1 MMLWP
6 DPRHYPRTNGPK
18 KHNAETQ
25 LTISGNEARTM
36 IKHALIKQTRNTAK
50 EAETVTLKVVAQ
62 YVGLTAGTV
71 SLVLNYA
78 PQSISIPQQTK
89 DRVFAAARKLNYQ
102 PNLFARALRTRQ
114 SPAVSGTHGLA
125 SGSRALVFDG
135 GEHFLRAV
143 NAIRQA
149 GLRVPGDVAVVG
161 AGDISAAALD

>member
-1 MMLWP
+1 MMLRP
-6 DPRHYPRTNGPK
+6 DPRHYLHKRPEDTN
-18 KHNAETQ
+18 N
-25 LTISGNEARTM
+25 SGNETREM
-36 IKHALIKQTRNTAK
+36 IKHAIKHTKSTAK
-50 EAETVTLKVVAQ
+50 KPETVTLKVVAE

-71 SLVLNYA
+71 SLVLNNA

-114 SPAVSGTHGLA
+114 IPAVSGAPGLA
-125 SGSRALVFDG
+125 SGSRALVFEG

-149 GLRVPGDVAVVG
+149 GLRVQGDVAVVRVD
-161 AGDISAAALD
+161 DISAAALDSSRLRP

>member
-1 MMLWP
+1 M
-6 DPRHYPRTNGPK
+6 T
-18 KHNAETQ
+18 KHT
-25 LTISGNEARTM
+25 
-36 IKHALIKQTRNTAK
+36 IKHARTTAK
-50 EAETVTLKVVAQ
+50 KPETVTLKFVAE

-71 SLVLNYA
+71 SLVLNNA

-114 SPAVSGTHGLA
+114 IPAVSATHGLA
-125 SGSRALVFDG
+125 SGSRAPVFDG

-149 GLRVPGDVAVVG
+149 GLRVPGDVAVVSVD
-161 AGDISAAALD
+161 DISAPLPWISPV

>member
-1 MMLWP
+1 M
-6 DPRHYPRTNGPK
+6 
-18 KHNAETQ
+18 
-25 LTISGNEARTM
+25 
-36 IKHALIKQTRNTAK
+36 IKQTLIKHTKNTAK
-50 EAETVTLKVVAQ
+50 TPETVTLKVVAE

-71 SLVLNYA
+71 SLVLNNA

-114 SPAVSGTHGLA
+114 IPGVTGTHRLA
-125 SGSRALVFDG
+125 SGSRALVFEG

-149 GLRVPGDVAVVG
+149 GLRVPGDVAVVSVD
-161 AGDISAAALD
+161 DISAAALD

>member
-1 MMLWP
+1 
-6 DPRHYPRTNGPK
+6 
-18 KHNAETQ
+18 
-25 LTISGNEARTM
+25 M
-36 IKHALIKQTRNTAK
+36 IKHSMIKQTRSTANNPQ
-50 EAETVTLKVVAQ
+50 TVTLKVVAE

-71 SLVLNYA
+71 SLVLNNA

-114 SPAVSGTHGLA
+114 IPAVSGTHGLA
-125 SGSRALVFDG
+125 SGSRALVFEG

-149 GLRVPGDVAVVG
+149 GLRVPGDVAVVSV
-161 AGDISAAALD
+161 GDIAAAVWD

>member
-1 MMLWP
+1 
-6 DPRHYPRTNGPK
+6 
-18 KHNAETQ
+18 
-25 LTISGNEARTM
+25 M
-36 IKHALIKQTRNTAK
+36 IKHAIERTKNTAK
-50 EAETVTLKVVAQ
+50 KPETVTLKVVAE

-71 SLVLNYA
+71 SLVLNNA

-114 SPAVSGTHGLA
+114 IPAVSGAHRLA
-125 SGSRALVFDG
+125 TGSRALVFEG

-149 GLRVPGDVAVVG
+149 GLRVPGDVAIVSVD
-161 AGDISAAALD
+161 DISAAALD

>member
-1 MMLWP
+1 M
-6 DPRHYPRTNGPK
+6 
-18 KHNAETQ
+18 
-25 LTISGNEARTM
+25 
-36 IKHALIKQTRNTAK
+36 IKQTTKRARNTAK
-50 EAETVTLKVVAQ
+50 NPETVTLKVVAE

-71 SLVLNYA
+71 SLVLNNA

-114 SPAVSGTHGLA
+114 IPAVSSTHGLA
-125 SGSRALVFDG
+125 SGSRALVFEG

-161 AGDISAAALD
+161 AADISAAALD

>member
-1 MMLWP
+1 MMLRP
-6 DPRHYPRTNGPK
+6 DPRHYLHKRPE
-18 KHNAETQ
+18 ETQ
-25 LTISGNEARTM
+25 RRAAGTRKM
-36 IKHALIKQTRNTAK
+36 MKHTVTHTKNTAK
-50 EAETVTLKVVAQ
+50 KLETVTLKVVAE

-71 SLVLNYA
+71 SLVLNNA
-78 PQSISIPQQTK
+78 PQSVSIAQQTK

-135 GEHFLRAV
+135 GEHFLRA
-143 NAIRQA
+143 IRGA

>member
-1 MMLWP
+1 
-6 DPRHYPRTNGPK
+6 
-18 KHNAETQ
+18 
-25 LTISGNEARTM
+25 M
-36 IKHALIKQTRNTAK
+36 IKHTIKHARNTAK
-50 EAETVTLKVVAQ
+50 KPETVTLKVVAE

-71 SLVLNYA
+71 SLVLNNA

-114 SPAVSGTHGLA
+114 IPAIGGTHGLA
-125 SGSRALVFDG
+125 SGSRALVFEG

-149 GLRVPGDVAVVG
+149 GLRVPGDVAVVSV
-161 AGDISAAALD
+161 GDVSAAALD

>member
-1 MMLWP
+1 
-6 DPRHYPRTNGPK
+6 
-18 KHNAETQ
+18 
-25 LTISGNEARTM
+25 M
-36 IKHALIKQTRNTAK
+36 IKHATIKHSMIKQTRNTAK
-50 EAETVTLKVVAQ
+50 KLETVTLKVVAE

-71 SLVLNYA
+71 SLVLNNA

-114 SPAVSGTHGLA
+114 IPAVSSAHGLA
-125 SGSRALVFDG
+125 SGSRALLFEG

-149 GLRVPGDVAVVG
+149 GLRVPGDVAVVSV
-161 AGDISAAALD
+161 DNISTAALH

>member
-1 MMLWP
+1 MTRGIISTERP
-6 DPRHYPRTNGPK
+6 E
-18 KHNAETQ
+18 ETQ
-25 LTISGNEARTM
+25 PEVTQRRAAGNEARKM
-36 IKHALIKQTRNTAK
+36 IKHTIKHTRNTAK
-50 EAETVTLKVVAQ
+50 KPETVTLKVVAE

-71 SLVLNYA
+71 SLVLNNA

-114 SPAVSGTHGLA
+114 IPAVTGTHGLA
-125 SGSRALVFDG
+125 SGSRALVFEG
-135 GEHFLRAV
+135 REHFLRAV

-161 AGDISAAALD
+161 GADISAAALD

>member
-1 MMLWP
+1 
-6 DPRHYPRTNGPK
+6 
-18 KHNAETQ
+18 
-25 LTISGNEARTM
+25 M
-36 IKHALIKQTRNTAK
+36 IKHTKNTAK
-50 EAETVTLKVVAQ
+50 KSETVTLKVVAD
-62 YVGLTAGTV
+62 YLGLTAGTV
-71 SLVLNYA
+71 SLVLNNA

-114 SPAVSGTHGLA
+114 IPAVSSTHGLA
-125 SGSRALVFDG
+125 NGSRALLFEG

-161 AGDISAAALD
+161 GADIPAVTLD

>member
-1 MMLWP
+1 
-6 DPRHYPRTNGPK
+6 
-18 KHNAETQ
+18 
-25 LTISGNEARTM
+25 M
-36 IKHALIKQTRNTAK
+36 IKHTIKHARNTAK
-50 EAETVTLKVVAQ
+50 NPETVTLKVVAE

-71 SLVLNYA
+71 SLVLNNA

-114 SPAVSGTHGLA
+114 IPGVTGTHRLA
-125 SGSRALVFDG
+125 SGSRALVFEG

-149 GLRVPGDVAVVG
+149 GLRVPGDVAVVSVD
-161 AGDISAAALD
+161 DISAAALD

>member
-1 MMLWP
+1 
-6 DPRHYPRTNGPK
+6 
-18 KHNAETQ
+18 
-25 LTISGNEARTM
+25 M
-36 IKHALIKQTRNTAK
+36 IKHPMIMIKHTRNTAK
-50 EAETVTLKVVAQ
+50 RPETVTLKVVAE

-71 SLVLNYA
+71 SLVLNSA

-114 SPAVSGTHGLA
+114 IPAVSAANGLA
-125 SGSRALVFDG
+125 SGSRALVFEG

-149 GLRVPGDVAVVG
+149 GLRVPGDVAVVSVDG
-161 AGDISAAALD
+161 ISAAALD

>member
-1 MMLWP
+1 MMK
-6 DPRHYPRTNGPK
+6 HSMINRTTNTTK
-18 KHNAETQ
+18 KP
-25 LTISGNEARTM
+25 
-36 IKHALIKQTRNTAK
+36 
-50 EAETVTLKVVAQ
+50 ETVTLKVVAES
-62 YVGLTAGTV
+62 VGLTAGTV
-71 SLVLNYA
+71 SLVLNNA

-114 SPAVSGTHGLA
+114 IPAVSGAHGLA
-125 SGSRALVFDG
+125 TGSRALVFEG

-161 AGDISAAALD
+161 AADISPAALDKFGLRP

>member
-1 MMLWP
+1 MMK
-6 DPRHYPRTNGPK
+6 HSMINRTTNTTK
-18 KHNAETQ
+18 KP
-25 LTISGNEARTM
+25 
-36 IKHALIKQTRNTAK
+36 
-50 EAETVTLKVVAQ
+50 ETVTLKVVAES
-62 YVGLTAGTV
+62 VGLTAGTV
-71 SLVLNYA
+71 SLVLNNA

-114 SPAVSGTHGLA
+114 IPAVSGAHGLA
-125 SGSRALVFDG
+125 TGSRALVFEG

-161 AGDISAAALD
+161 AADISPAALDEFGLRP